1 MSEWGRGRPDP
12 ENIVVSVG
20 LLLLE
25 VGGSGEWEW
34 EEEQRCWFCVGSL
47 DVFTL
52 DIFVF
57 NQSGWPS
64 MLEVT
69 YPGQGRKEE
78 CHGRRIGEEDGVSWG
93 SGYG

>member
-1 MSEWGRGRPDP
+1 MNCRAP